1 MRSGQVKKKVL
12 LVDPV
17 YKSKILNRVISL
29 VMRDGEKKVA
39 EGIVYG
45 VLAKLAQEKKE
56 ALDMFEGAV
65 KNVMPKTE
73 VRSRRV
79 GGATYQIPMPVRYER
94 SEALAVRWLIG
105 AARKKKGKPM
115 VEKLTE
121 ELKNAHQGIGDA
133 IKKRDDVHKMAE
145 ANKAFS
151 HFKF

>member
-1 MRSGQVKKKVL
+1 MRSKLIKKEQKPA
-12 LVDPV
+12 DSIF
-17 YKSKILNRVISL
+17 KSKVVTRFVNL
-29 VMRDGEKKVA
+29 VMRDGKKSVA
-39 EGIVYG
+39 EKLVYN
-45 VLAKLAQEKKE
+45 VLDKLNDDKKL

-79 GGATYQIPMPVRYER
+79 GGATYQIPSPVRYER

-115 VEKLTE
+115 SEKLFE
-121 ELKNAHQGIGDA
+121 EMKNAYNGIGDA
-133 IKKRDDVHKMAE
+133 VKKRDDVHKMAE

-151 HFKF
+151 HFRF

>member
-29 VMRDGEKKVA
+29 VMRAGEKKVA

>member
-94 SEALAVRWLIG
+94 SEALAVRWIIG